1 MPTQTRQWL
10 FVKRPSGQPTA
21 DSFRLVDAPIAPLA
35 DGHIRVQLHYLSVD
49 PYMRG
54 RMDDVRSYAPPQA
67 LDEVMQGGG
76 VGEVIESRN
85 PKFKVGDKVFGGF
98 GWQTIADSDGR
109 GLRRVDDSRIPL
121 SAYLGVVGMPG
132 VTAWFGIHRIIEP
145 KAGETVLVTAAS
157 GAVGS
162 VAGQLAQALGAR
174 AVGVAGGPEKC
185 AVVRDAY
192 GFETCLDYRAPDLA
206 EALRAAT
213 PQRIDGVFEN
223 VGGAVLDLTL
233 ARMNAFGRIAVCGL
247 IAGYSGESMPINNFR
262 SILVNRLKIQGFI
275 ISEQPSIWAQ
285 ALGELGDAVA
295 SGRLKYRE
303 SVAHGIEATPEAL
316 IGLLHGRNLGK
327 QVVKVI

>member
-1 MPTQTRQWL
+1 
-10 FVKRPSGQPTA
+10 
-21 DSFRLVDAPIAPLA
+21 
-35 DGHIRVQLHYLSVD
+35 
-49 PYMRG
+49 
-54 RMDDVRSYAPPQA
+54 
-67 LDEVMQGGG
+67 
-76 VGEVIESRN
+76 
-85 PKFKVGDKVFGGF
+85 
-98 GWQTIADSDGR
+98 
-109 GLRRVDDSRIPL
+109 
-121 SAYLGVVGMPG
+121 VGMPG
-132 VTAWFGIHRIIEP
+132 VTAWFGINRIIEP
-145 KAGETVLVTAAS
+145 KAGETVLITAAS

-174 AVGVAGGPEKC
+174 AIGVAGGPEKC
-185 AVVRDAY
+185 AVVRDQY

-303 SVAHGIEATPEAL
+303 SVAQGIESTPEAL
-316 IGLLHGRNLGK
+316 IGLLRGRNLGK
-327 QVVKVI
+327 QVVKVM